1 MEYKPA
7 LGMKVVTGHQSG
19 QGISEFINRILH
31 SMPKGQACPMWE
43 LAKEVRTKYPHI
55 NKMQSYVRINQV
67 LTKRAGNKGLF
78 TKLTDDSDYV
88 LIGWAVDH
96 PGVKKVGIVV
106 EEDEE
111 RHDANVIDN
120 TVELWDDQLVFELK

>member
-7 LGMKVVTGHQSG
+7 VGMKTVTGHQSG
-19 QGISEFINRILH
+19 QGISEFINGILH

-67 LTKRAGNKGLF
+67 MKRAGNKGKF
-78 TKLTDDSDYV
+78 AKLTDESDYV
-88 LIGWAVDH
+88 LIGWESDH
-96 PGVKKVGIVV
+96 PEAKRERIVV
-106 EEDEE
+106 EEEEE
-111 RHDANVIDN
+111 RHDDNVIDN
-120 TVELWDDQLVFELK
+120 TVELWDEQLVFELK